1 MHDLA
6 MTLLVALILVL
17 SCSLAVNVKGLF
29 PETEF
34 TEYTNELE
42 ELDSLEKLAH
52 LAEGDYDFELKDA
65 VRGDQYIVV
74 EHSGSGS
81 ELLRHDNLKLKNIV
95 FLY

>member
-1 MHDLA
+1 MHDLTV
-6 MTLLVALILVL
+6 TLLVALIMVL
-17 SCSLAVNVKGLF
+17 SCSLAVNVKGLL

-52 LAEGDYDFELKDA
+52 LAEGDYDFEPKDA
-65 VRGDQYIVV
+65 LRGGREFTVV

-81 ELLRHDNLKLKNIV
+81 K
-95 FLY
+95 FTTS